1 MDRSVRPS
9 AMLHPVHDL
18 DTDINMAELSELKIV
33 AHLVFW
39 LTEAAREVHRLRVMI
54 CIVITV
60 LA

>member
-1 MDRSVRPS
+1 
-9 AMLHPVHDL
+9 MLHPVHDLDIVYDL

-33 AHLVFW
+33 ALLVFW